1 MTLPDC
7 SPRSRRDDANVSI
20 RHLLQTKKG
29 KIMKKTLLCALLAA
43 TFAAPAVA
51 GDSAILAVSATVSG
65 TCKFTTASFAMN
77 FGTLDP
83 AVAANQ
89 TQTTALTYKCTK
101 GQAATSF
108 SFDTDATSPASVN
121 ITNGTDN
128 IPVSLAWTV
137 SASVG
142 TGFGV
147 GSTPIS
153 MNVVGDILGVN
164 YANVSAG
171 AYTKNVAVVVAP

>member
-1 MTLPDC
+1 
-7 SPRSRRDDANVSI
+7 
-20 RHLLQTKKG
+20 
-29 KIMKKTLLCALLAA
+29 MKKTILCALLAA
-43 TFAAPAVA
+43 SFAAPAIA
-51 GDSAILAVSATVSG
+51 GDTATLAVSATVSG
-65 TCKFTTASFAMN
+65 TCKFTTGTFTMA

-83 AVAANQ
+83 SAAANQ

-137 SASVG
+137 PVGLG

-147 GSTPIS
+147 GSTAIS
-153 MNVVGDILGVN
+153 MNVVGDILGTN

-171 AYTKNVAVVVAP
+171 AYTKNVSVVVAP

>member
-1 MTLPDC
+1 
-7 SPRSRRDDANVSI
+7 
-20 RHLLQTKKG
+20 
-29 KIMKKTLLCALLAA
+29 MKKTILCVLLAA

-51 GDSAILAVSATVSG
+51 GDNATLAVSATVSG

-83 AVAANQ
+83 SAAANQ
-89 TQTTALTYKCTK
+89 ALATALTYKCTQ
-101 GQAATSF
+101 GTAASSF
-108 SFDTDATSPASVN
+108 SFDGAGVSPTSVN

-128 IPVSLAWTV
+128 IPVALAWTV
-137 SASVG
+137 PAGLG

-147 GSTPIS
+147 GSTAIS

-171 AYTKNVAVVVAP
+171 VYTKNVAVVVAP

>member
-1 MTLPDC
+1 
-7 SPRSRRDDANVSI
+7 
-20 RHLLQTKKG
+20 
-29 KIMKKTLLCALLAA
+29 MKKTILCVLLAA

-51 GDSAILAVSATVSG
+51 GDTATLAVSASVSG

-77 FGTLDP
+77 FGALDP
-83 AVAANQ
+83 SAAANQ
-89 TQTTALTYKCTK
+89 NQSTALTYKCTK

-108 SFDTDATSPASVN
+108 SFDTDATSPASIN

-128 IPVSLAWTV
+128 IPVALTWAVPAT
-137 SASVG
+137 AG

-147 GSTPIS
+147 GSTAIS
-153 MNVVGDILGVN
+153 MTVNGAILATD